1 MIINPT
7 ENANSDEIANIKAM
21 VINEK
26 IIPTARRIFIRVD
39 NELSVVISG
48 NFRSTVFFTSFGE
61 DCFLIGFLIF
71 ITR

>member
-7 ENANSDEIANIKAM
+7 EKANSDEIASTKAM

-26 IIPTARRIFIRVD
+26 ITPTVRRNFIRVD

-61 DCFLIGFLIF
+61 DCFFIGFLIV